1 MVIQVLED
9 GVHHFYFIVVVDVV
23 LCWVIV
29 EVKVVPTVQ
38 LLLKGV
44 DYRHQIFGAWFQVL
58 LRNVVEVRQW
68 LLNEFVFNDGATNVD
83 FRELA
88 VVYQNVGTISLGF
101 EHRVHRIEEVSND
114 HVVQLQVVVLV
125 GSVCSPVFA
134 VDKVKQRV

>member
-9 GVHHFYFIVVVDVV
+9 GVHHFYLIVVVDVV
-23 LCWVIV
+23 LCWVVV

-44 DYRHQIFGAWFQVL
+44 DYFHQIFGAWFQVL

-68 LLNEFVFNDGATNVD
+68 LLNEFIFNDGATNVD

-101 EHRVHRIEEVSND
+101 EHRVHWIEEVSND

>member
-1 MVIQVLED
+1 
-9 GVHHFYFIVVVDVV
+9 
-23 LCWVIV
+23 
-29 EVKVVPTVQ
+29 
-38 LLLKGV
+38 
-44 DYRHQIFGAWFQVL
+44 
-58 LRNVVEVRQW
+58 VVEVRQW
-68 LLNEFVFNDGATNVD
+68 LVNEFIFNDGSTNVD

-101 EHRVHRIEEVSND
+101 EHRVHWIEEVSND